1 MFFDPSYDCYR
12 AQIQMAGAKAVGLPL
27 LPKYKN
33 SRESI
38 RERCKNGYKAGP

>member
-27 LPKYKN
+27 LPKHHTK
-33 SRESI
+33 
-38 RERCKNGYKAGP
+38 KAL